1 MAKPHERE
9 LARELRRAGISYKR
23 IAARLDV
30 SPSSVH
36 AWTKDIELTAEQ
48 KAANLRG
55 PRGPQN
61 PALVRRRAEA
71 WAARCRGLRAASQK
85 EGRLA
90 ARKGDALHLAD
101 CMLYWAEGGKARNAI
116 RFTNSD
122 PHMLRFFRTF
132 LVDAL
137 RIQPEDIQLS
147 INVYTNNG
155 MSIEEIEHYWLE
167 WLALPKSCARGHML
181 DHMPTSSSGR
191 AKSKLP
197 YGVVRLS
204 VHRTSMVQHIYGAI
218 QEYGGFDEPRWLD
231 CSY

>member
-1 MAKPHERE
+1 
-9 LARELRRAGISYKR
+9 
-23 IAARLDV
+23 
-30 SPSSVH
+30 
-36 AWTKDIELTAEQ
+36 
-48 KAANLRG
+48 
-55 PRGPQN
+55 
-61 PALVRRRAEA
+61 
-71 WAARCRGLRAASQK
+71 
-85 EGRLA
+85 
-90 ARKGDALHLAD
+90 
-101 CMLYWAEGGKARNAI
+101 MLYWAEGGKARNAI

-122 PHMLRFFRTF
+122 PHMLRFFREF

-155 MSIEEIEHYWLE
+155 MSIEEIERYWLD
-167 WLALPKSCARGHML
+167 WLALPKSCVRGHML

-218 QEYGGFDEPRWLD
+218 QEYGGFDEPSWLD